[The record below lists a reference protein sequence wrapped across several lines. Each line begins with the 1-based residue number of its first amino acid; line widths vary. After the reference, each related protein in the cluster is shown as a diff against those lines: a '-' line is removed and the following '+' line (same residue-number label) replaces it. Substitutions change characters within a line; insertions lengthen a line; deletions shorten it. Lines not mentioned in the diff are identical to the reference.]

1 MAEKSISIDK
11 AWEILFD
18 RHDIAKQVAARG
30 SFRISSADINTVK
43 EARLMAKFD
52 QSTQL
57 PAIFKENKLSI
68 LPISRGEYIIGGFE
82 THAKIKYDS
91 VRPTPVPVPN
101 LQTIDYTN
109 LYSESSALLFAYNSG
124 IIADILGGEAV
135 FTVNGRM
142 SSGSFSYWV
151 RNNRLPAGEQHL
163 DVVNAQVEIDAGYE
177 SRDALML
184 CEAKNVA
191 VDELLIRQ
199 LYYPYRL
206 WSSKIS
212 KPILPVF
219 LVYSNDVFHAFIY
232 RFFDREFYN
241 SLELVEHKAYTFAD
255 EDIHLK
261 DVVDIWNSIQCTEEP
276 PITFPQADTFSRIVD
291 ILSVLYEKTM
301 TPEEVTLKYDFDA
314 RQTSY
319 YISACEYLGLL
330 YRDTNEYGE
339 PGGQKHH
346 GAAVQAEI
354 SGSHPQDAR
363 AAGVPQGVRR
373 GAALLRRAGE
383 SRYLQNHGGGGF
395 AHQRHHHHAPLLHG
409 AGMARVDFQPAVS
422 GGSAGAASDIKVRPP
437 VVPAAFSVID
447 RCRARW

>member
-1 MAEKSISIDK
+1 M
-11 AWEILFD
+11 
-18 RHDIAKQVAARG
+18 
-30 SFRISSADINTVK
+30 T
-43 EARLMAKFD
+43 
-52 QSTQL
+52 
-57 PAIFKENKLSI
+57 
-68 LPISRGEYIIGGFE
+68 
-82 THAKIKYDS
+82 
-91 VRPTPVPVPN
+91 
-101 LQTIDYTN
+101 
-109 LYSESSALLFAYNSG
+109 
-124 IIADILGGEAV
+124 
-135 FTVNGRM
+135 
-142 SSGSFSYWV
+142 
-151 RNNRLPAGEQHL
+151 NRLY
-163 DVVNAQVEIDAGYE
+163 QVEIDAGYE

-339 PGGQKHH
+339 RQYTLSREAKSIMELRYKQKYLALIRKMLERPVFHKAF
-346 GAAVQAEI
+346 GVALR
-354 SGSHPQDAR
+354 SS
-363 AAGVPQGVRR
+363 GVPEKAAICKIMEEADLPINGTTIMRRSSTVR
-373 GAALLRRAGE
+373 GWLEWIFSQLCLAD
-383 SRYLQNHGGGGF
+383 
-395 AHQRHHHHAPLLHG
+395 QRELHL
-409 AGMARVDFQPAVS
+409 
-422 GGSAGAASDIKVRPP
+422 I
-437 VVPAAFSVID
+437 
-447 RCRARW
+447 

>member
-18 RHDIAKQVAARG
+18 RHDIAKQVTARG
-30 SFRISSADINTVK
+30 SFRISSAEINTVK

-52 QSTQL
+52 QSAQL
-57 PAIFKENKLSI
+57 PAIFKQHKLSI
-68 LPISRGEYIIGGFE
+68 LPVSRGEYIIGGFE

-142 SSGSFSYWV
+142 SSGAFSYWV

-184 CEAKNVA
+184 CEAKNAA

-241 SLELVEHKAYTFAD
+241 SLELVEHKAL
-255 EDIHLK
+255 HLCGRGH
-261 DVVDIWNSIQCTEEP
+261 SSQGRYRHLEQHPARRGAACHLP
-276 PITFPQADTFSRIVD
+276 PSRHLHPDCGYSLGAVRE
-291 ILSVLYEKTM
+291 SH
-301 TPEEVTLKYDFDA
+301 DA
-314 RQTSY
+314 RGGHSQVRFRRPADQLLHIGVR
-319 YISACEYLGLL
+319 ISGAAV
-330 YRDTNEYGE
+330 
-339 PGGQKHH
+339 PGHQRVWGAAVYPQPGSQKHH
-346 GAAVQAEI
+346 GAAV
-354 SGSHPQDAR
+354 
-363 AAGVPQGVRR
+363 
-373 GAALLRRAGE
+373 
-383 SRYLQNHGGGGF
+383 
-395 AHQRHHHHAPLLHG
+395 
-409 AGMARVDFQPAVS
+409 
-422 GGSAGAASDIKVRPP
+422 
-437 VVPAAFSVID
+437 
-447 RCRARW
+447 

>member
-1 MAEKSISIDK
+1 MLVPASLETAPMSPAGTQAVSSCFLPRTTNSLPIFSMAPVRIFIRLVSGVISVSYTH
-11 AWEILFD
+11 L
-18 RHDIAKQVAARG
+18 
-30 SFRISSADINTVK
+30 
-43 EARLMAKFD
+43 
-52 QSTQL
+52 
-57 PAIFKENKLSI
+57 FKENKLSI

-301 TPEEVTLKYDFDA
+301 TPE
-314 RQTSY
+314 
-319 YISACEYLGLL
+319 
-330 YRDTNEYGE
+330 
-339 PGGQKHH
+339 
-346 GAAVQAEI
+346 
-354 SGSHPQDAR
+354 
-363 AAGVPQGVRR
+363 
-373 GAALLRRAGE
+373 
-383 SRYLQNHGGGGF
+383 
-395 AHQRHHHHAPLLHG
+395 
-409 AGMARVDFQPAVS
+409 AVS
-422 GGSAGAASDIKVRPP
+422 YTHLRKN
-437 VVPAAFSVID
+437 FSCALTPTWEIQ
-447 RCRARW
+447 

>member
-301 TPEEVTLKYDFDA
+301 TPEEVRLKYDFDA
-314 RQTSY
+314 GRPATTYRRASIWGCFTGTPTSMESGSTP
-319 YISACEYLGLL
+319 SAGRPKASWSCGTSRNIWLSSARCSSGRCSTRRSAWRCAPPACRRKPLSAKSW
-330 YRDTNEYGE
+330 RRRICPSTA
-339 PGGQKHH
+339 PPSC
-346 GAAVQAEI
+346 AAPPRCGDGSSGFSASCVWRI
-354 SGSHPQDAR
+354 SGSC
-363 AAGVPQGVRR
+363 
-373 GAALLRRAGE
+373 
-383 SRYLQNHGGGGF
+383 
-395 AHQRHHHHAPLLHG
+395 
-409 AGMARVDFQPAVS
+409 
-422 GGSAGAASDIKVRPP
+422 I
-437 VVPAAFSVID
+437 
-447 RCRARW
+447 

>member
-339 PGGQKHH
+339 RQYTLSREAKSIMELRYKQKYL
-346 GAAVQAEI
+346 
-354 SGSHPQDAR
+354 
-363 AAGVPQGVRR
+363 
-373 GAALLRRAGE
+373 ALIRTMLER
-383 SRYLQNHGGGGF
+383 
-395 AHQRHHHHAPLLHG
+395 
-409 AGMARVDFQPAVS
+409 
-422 GGSAGAASDIKVRPP
+422 P
-437 VVPAAFSVID
+437 VVPKAFGVALRSSGVPEKAAICKIMEEADLPINGTTIMRRSSTVRGWLEWIFSQLCLADQRELHLI
-447 RCRARW
+447 